1 MNYQNYINDVK
12 KAINK
17 YCKKNNYDFKYSDI
31 LEYYKMHLN
40 GTYLHPNNMDVIFE
54 FRNQLEYINNL
65 NN

>member
-1 MNYQNYINDVK
+1 MNKENYINDVK

-17 YCKKNNYDFKYSDI
+17 YCKKHKYDFEYNDI

-40 GTYLHPNNMDVIFE
+40 GSYLPSNNMDVIFE
-54 FRNQLEYINNL
+54 FKYQLDYINNL